1 MAATLQFNSCV
12 ISDFN
17 APPLRT
23 VVTFQAPIFYPIF
36 FPLKPLGIYLR
47 VRGFSSGFQT
57 IHTLRNRVSALR
69 LISGNAGGPDGCVFS
84 SISCISALI
93 YPNIILTSLLPSILL
108 HLFPFFLSLFF
119 QYLFVSL
126 FPLSIHSFL
135 IPYFPVLF
143 LSNFN
148 LFPSFIFLSSFLP
161 SFLFCFLK
169 PYPVNVV
176 NMVSFEKCPQMAD
189 GI

>member
-69 LISGNAGGPDGCVFS
+69 LISSSAGGPDGCVLS
-84 SISCISALI
+84 SISSIIALI
-93 YPNIILTSLLPSILL
+93 YPNKYPYFFISFHLLHLLPS
-108 HLFPFFLSLFF
+108 FLSLLF

-135 IPYFPVLF
+135 IPYFPVSF
-143 LSNFN
+143 LSLFN
-148 LFPSFIFLSSFLP
+148 LSQSFIFLSSFFCP
-161 SFLFCFLK
+161 SSF
-169 PYPVNVV
+169 
-176 NMVSFEKCPQMAD
+176 VSVTL
-189 GI
+189 ILLTWWIW